1 MSGGVHVRVRVAGEH
16 YALPVEQVLE
26 VADLG
31 EITSVPGSPPE
42 IVGVRNLRGQV
53 IPVIGLATMLGLSGD
68 EPGRVVVAESGELR
82 AGLVVDAVLDVGE
95 LPPAS
100 EQAESDYLLG
110 AFLVDGELVGALDL
124 DAVLAPVEAREA
136 SA

>member
-31 EITSVPGSPPE
+31 EIASVPGSPPE

-68 EPGRVVVAESGELR
+68 EPSRVVVAESGELR

-95 LPPAS
+95 MPPAS
-100 EQAESDYLLG
+100 EQADRLSPRRLPG
-110 AFLVDGELVGALDL
+110 
-124 DAVLAPVEAREA
+124 RR
-136 SA
+136 

>member
-1 MSGGVHVRVRVAGEH
+1 MSGVHVRVRVAGEH

-31 EITSVPGSPPE
+31 EITSVPGSPSE

-53 IPVIGLATMLGLSGD
+53 IPVIGLATLLGLSGD
-68 EPGRVVVAESGELR
+68 EPSRVVVAESGELR
-82 AGLVVDAVLDVGE
+82 AGLVVDNVVDVGE

-100 EQAESDYLLG
+100 EQVESDYLLG
-110 AFLVDGELVGALDL
+110 ASLVDGELVGTLDL
-124 DAVLAPVEAREA
+124 DAVLASVGTPGA
-136 SA
+136 ST

>member
-1 MSGGVHVRVRVAGEH
+1 MSGVHVRVRVAGEH

-31 EITSVPGSPPE
+31 EIAPVPGSPPE
-42 IVGVRNLRGQV
+42 IAGVRNLRGQV

-68 EPGRVVVAESGELR
+68 EPSRVVVAESGELR
-82 AGLVVDAVLDVGE
+82 AGLVVDEVLDVGE

-100 EQAESDYLLG
+100 EQVESNYLLG
-110 AFLVDGELVGALDL
+110 ACLADGELVGVLDVE
-124 DAVLAPVEAREA
+124 AVLASIGSRGA

>member
-1 MSGGVHVRVRVAGEH
+1 MSGVHVRVRVAGEH

-42 IVGVRNLRGQV
+42 IVGVCNLRGQV
-53 IPVIGLATMLGLSGD
+53 IPVIGLATLLGLSGD
-68 EPGRVVVAESGELR
+68 EPSRIVVAESGELR
-82 AGLVVDAVLDVGE
+82 AGLVVDNVVDVGE

-100 EQAESDYLLG
+100 EQVESDYLLR
-110 AFLVDGELVGALDL
+110 AFLVDGELVGTLDL
-124 DAVLAPVEAREA
+124 DAVLAPLGTPGA
-136 SA
+136 ST